1 MAANEVHKEIHTD
14 LNLVEVLSQRFLD
27 ISKINNSMT
36 VNSDQWPVDT
46 EGSREVV
53 WVGTYLLI
61 LGTLPLVELDQMVE
75 EAEAKVDMA
84 SNPWEDHNEWGLHE
98 EA

>member
-1 MAANEVHKEIHTD
+1 MVNSNEEEIHLAANEVHKEIHTD
-14 LNLVEVLSQRFLD
+14 PNLVEVFSQRFHD
-27 ISKINNSMT
+27 ISKI
-36 VNSDQWPVDT
+36 NSDQWPVDT

-75 EAEAKVDMA
+75 EEEAKVDTA
-84 SNPWEDHNEWGLHE
+84 SNPWEDHNK
-98 EA
+98 